1 LRVIRKKLRATD
13 NIFNLKV
20 INMSEWTATIL
31 YMGILLL
38 AIFLE
43 SIGDALYDDGLK
55 IPAHVMTILFV
66 LVMLGLVVIVGKEL
80 VRPITIYTWWLFG
93 GYVLLRHGVYK
104 MTYYISRNMSP
115 PTEFWFFGTRSI
127 ALVMGLYC
135 ITKGVV

>member
-1 LRVIRKKLRATD
+1 MT
-13 NIFNLKV
+13 
-20 INMSEWTATIL
+20 EWTATIL
-31 YMGILLL
+31 YLGILLL

-43 SIGDALYDDGLK
+43 ALGEALYDDGLK
-55 IPAHVMTILFV
+55 IPSHVMTILFV

-80 VRPITIYTWWLFG
+80 VRPIYGSVWWLIP

-115 PTEFWFFGTRSI
+115 PSEFWFFGTRSI